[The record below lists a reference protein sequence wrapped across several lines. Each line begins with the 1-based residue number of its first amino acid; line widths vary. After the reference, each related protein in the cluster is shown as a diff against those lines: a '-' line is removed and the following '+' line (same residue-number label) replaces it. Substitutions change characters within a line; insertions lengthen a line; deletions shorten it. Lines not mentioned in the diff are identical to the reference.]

1 MEWQIIQVIV
11 YIVSFLVTVVG
22 FGIKLSSVIQKN
34 TNAINNLTEKLKE
47 LTEDNRKDHESFFKS
62 INSLKMDVAILQEKR
77 ESDIKLMMRNNKK
90 E

>member
-1 MEWQIIQVIV
+1 MEWQIVQTIV
-11 YIVSFLVTVVG
+11 YLVSFLVTVVG
-22 FGIKLSSVIQKN
+22 FGVKLSNVIQKN
-34 TNAINNLTEKLKE
+34 TNAINNLSEKLKE

-62 INSLKMDVAILQEKR
+62 INSLKMDVAILQEKH

>member
-22 FGIKLSSVIQKN
+22 FGIKLSNVIQKN
-34 TNAINNLTEKLKE
+34 TNAINNLSEKLKE

-62 INSLKMDVAILQEKR
+62 INGLKMDVAILQEKH

>member
-1 MEWQIIQVIV
+1 MEWQIVQTIV
-11 YIVSFLVTVVG
+11 YLVSFLVTVVG

-34 TNAINNLTEKLKE
+34 TNAINNLSEKLKE

-62 INSLKMDVAILQEKR
+62 INSLKMDVAILQEKH

>member
-11 YIVSFLVTVVG
+11 YIVSYLVTVVG
-22 FGIKLSSVIQKN
+22 CGIKLSSVIQKN
-34 TNAINNLTEKLKE
+34 TNAINNLSEKLKE

-62 INSLKMDVAILQEKR
+62 INGLKMDVAILKEKH
-77 ESDIKLMMRNNKK
+77 ESDIRLITKNNKK

>member
-22 FGIKLSSVIQKN
+22 FGIKLSNVIQKN
-34 TNAINNLTEKLKE
+34 TNAINNLAEKLKE

-62 INSLKMDVAILQEKR
+62 INSLKMDVAILQEKH

>member
-62 INSLKMDVAILQEKR
+62 INSLKMDVAILQEKH
-77 ESDIKLMMRNNKK
+77 ESDIKLMMKNNKK

>member
-22 FGIKLSSVIQKN
+22 FGIKLSNVIQKN

-62 INSLKMDVAILQEKR
+62 INSLKMDVAILQEKH
-77 ESDIKLMMRNNKK
+77 ESDIKLMMKNNKK

>member
-22 FGIKLSSVIQKN
+22 FGIKLSNVIQKN
-34 TNAINNLTEKLKE
+34 TNAINNLSEKLKE
-47 LTEDNRKDHESFFKS
+47 LTEDNRKDHESFYKS
-62 INSLKMDVAILQEKR
+62 INSLKMDVAILQEKH

>member
-22 FGIKLSSVIQKN
+22 FGIKLSNVIQKN
-34 TNAINNLTEKLKE
+34 TNAINNLSEKLKE

-62 INSLKMDVAILQEKR
+62 INSLKMDVAILQERR
-77 ESDIKLMMRNNKK
+77 ESDIKLMIRDNKK

>member
-11 YIVSFLVTVVG
+11 YVVSFLVTVVG
-22 FGIKLSSVIQKN
+22 FGIKLSNVIQKN
-34 TNAINNLTEKLKE
+34 TNAINNLSEKLKE

-62 INSLKMDVAILQEKR
+62 INSLKMDVAILQEKH

>member
-34 TNAINNLTEKLKE
+34 TNAINNLSEKLKE

-62 INSLKMDVAILQEKR
+62 INSLKMDVAILQEKH
-77 ESDIKLMMRNNKK
+77 ESDIKLMMRTNKK

>member
-11 YIVSFLVTVVG
+11 YVVSFLVTVVG
-22 FGIKLSSVIQKN
+22 FGIKLSNVIQKN
-34 TNAINNLTEKLKE
+34 TNAINNLSEKLKE

-62 INSLKMDVAILQEKR
+62 INSLKIDVAILQEKH

>member
-22 FGIKLSSVIQKN
+22 FGIKLSNVIQKN
-34 TNAINNLTEKLKE
+34 TNAINNLAEKLKE
-47 LTEDNRKDHESFFKS
+47 LTEDNRKDHEIFYKS
-62 INSLKMDVAILQEKR
+62 INGLKMDVAILKEKH
-77 ESDIKLMMRNNKK
+77 ESDIKMIIKNNEK

>member
-34 TNAINNLTEKLKE
+34 TNAINNLSEKLRE

-62 INSLKMDVAILQEKR
+62 INSLKMDVAILQEKH

>member
-22 FGIKLSSVIQKN
+22 FGIKLSNVIQKN
-34 TNAINNLTEKLKE
+34 TNAINNLSEKLKE

-62 INSLKMDVAILQEKR
+62 INSLKMDVAILQEKH

>member
-62 INSLKMDVAILQEKR
+62 INSLKMDVAILQEKH

>member
-34 TNAINNLTEKLKE
+34 TNAINNLSEKLKE

-62 INSLKMDVAILQEKR
+62 INSLKMDVAILQEKH

>member
-34 TNAINNLTEKLKE
+34 TNAINNCIWIFLF
-47 LTEDNRKDHESFFKS
+47 NN
-62 INSLKMDVAILQEKR
+62 INSTSSPMNITQNQNFTHYCLVLDFDNTCL
-77 ESDIKLMMRNNKK
+77 
-90 E
+90 

>member
-22 FGIKLSSVIQKN
+22 FGIKLSNVIQKN
-34 TNAINNLTEKLKE
+34 TNAINNLSEKLKE

-62 INSLKMDVAILQEKR
+62 INSLKMDVAVLQEKH